1 MADKEQEQTQAEEA
15 ETESPTPAEE
25 VKAEESQPTEEVK
38 AEEAKAEEAKPE
50 EAKAE
55 KAKAEEA
62 KPKEAKAEEAK
73 AEEAKPKEAKA
84 EKSKKSK
91 KAKEEKEA
99 EAPGPAEEEKAP
111 EPDQA
116 KKVRVGLIGK
126 KLGMTQVFDD
136 TGRAIPV
143 TVIQAGP
150 CVVVQKKTQE
160 KEGYSSLQL
169 GFVEGGKLK
178 ANKPTEGHFKKAG
191 VPPTRLLREFAF
203 EENEGEPVKVGDQIL
218 VHNVFSANDLVNVSG
233 RSIGRGFQ
241 GVMKRHGF
249 SGGKATHGSMFHR
262 APGSIGASAYP
273 SRVMPGIKMPG
284 RMGNQQMKI
293 RNLKVVQVDEEN
305 HLLVVKGAV
314 PGSTGGYVTIT
325 RA

>member
-1 MADKEQEQTQAEEA
+1 MADKEQEQTQAEET
-15 ETESPTPAEE
+15 ETESTTPAEE
-25 VKAEESQPTEEVK
+25 VKAEESQPAEAAEAEETEAEEV
-38 AEEAKAEEAKPE
+38 KAEEAKPE
-50 EAKAE
+50 EA
-55 KAKAEEA
+55 
-62 KPKEAKAEEAK
+62 EEAK
-73 AEEAKPKEAKA
+73 AEKP
-84 EKSKKSK
+84 KKSK
-91 KAKEEKEA
+91 KAKEEKKA
-99 EAPGPAEEEKAP
+99 EASEPVEDTEDAEEAKAP

-116 KKVRVGLIGK
+116 RKVSVGLIGK

-136 TGRAIPV
+136 NGRAIPV

-178 ANKPTEGHFKKAG
+178 ANKPIQGHFKKAG

-203 EENEGEPVKVGDQIL
+203 EESEEEPVNVGDQIL
-218 VHNVFSANDLVNVSG
+218 VHNVFKPNDLVNVSG
-233 RSIGRGFQ
+233 RSAGRGFQ

-284 RMGNQQMKI
+284 RMGSQQMKI

-314 PGSTGGYVTIT
+314 PGSAGAYVTIT